1 MPRNGFADGLNSLVI
16 ERDRTG
22 SPMSRSHQADLRN
35 NGDSLREIDAAQEK
49 ANPGRL
55 EVLVDCR
62 ACAPPVAGIVA
73 STSLAT

>member
-1 MPRNGFADGLNSLVI
+1 
-16 ERDRTG
+16 
-22 SPMSRSHQADLRN
+22 MSRSHQADLRN